1 MIMVN
6 KLEKKLQIN
15 MHNKNLLQKA
25 LTHSSFVNENPMSSD
40 NETLEFLGDAVIE
53 LLMSSH
59 LYYKGYENEGELS
72 KRRAQ
77 AVCEEALYI
86 YAKALN
92 LGSYI
97 RIGKGL
103 DITKA
108 RENMTI
114 NADAFEAIFG
124 AFYLDLGFEKTK
136 ELFNRLIV
144 PHLHKVENIRDY
156 KSALQEC
163 VQTGNKN
170 VVYELISE
178 KGPSHNKEF
187 TIIVKLDNKILGYGK
202 AGSKKEAEQK
212 AAKEALLIIEK
223 EQMNDRKNI

>member
-1 MIMVN
+1 MVKVK

-15 MHNKNLLQKA
+15 MNDKKLLEKA
-25 LTHSSFVNENPMSSD
+25 LTHSSFVNENPQSSD

-53 LLMSSH
+53 LLMSSY
-59 LYYKGYENEGELS
+59 LYKQGFEDEGELS
-72 KRRAQ
+72 KKRAQ

-86 YAKALN
+86 YAKQID
-92 LGSYI
+92 LGSHI

-124 AFYLDLGFEKTK
+124 AVYLDLGFEKTK
-136 ELFNRLIV
+136 ELFALLVV
-144 PHLHKVENIRDY
+144 PHLSKVENIRDY
-156 KSALQEC
+156 KSALQEY
-163 VQTGNKN
+163 VQTDNKN
-170 VVYELISE
+170 VVYELVSE

-187 TIIVKLDNKILGYGK
+187 LIVVKLDNKILGYGK

-223 EQMNDRKNI
+223 EKKV